1 MSSVLPFIEVDGRG
15 RLSVG
20 AAAAEFLSG
29 LPGPLAV
36 VALAGR
42 YRTGKSFLAKQLV
55 GGGGGEGFSV
65 GHTVASHTKG
75 IWLCGTAVSGGADG
89 TLPVLFLD
97 SEGLGATD
105 KVRSFAARACWTTA

>member
-20 AAAAEFLSG
+20 SAAADFLSG
-29 LPGPLAV
+29 MPGPLAV

-55 GGGGGEGFSV
+55 GADGGGSGGFSV

-75 IWLCGTAVSGGADG
+75 IWLCGRAVAGGADG
-89 TLPVLFLD
+89 ELPVLFLD

-105 KVRSFAARACWTTA
+105 KVGEGGSSRE